1 MRQRSRS
8 GAIPEELNSSCSKL
22 VYLYLQ
28 SHGGATVDELKADLD
43 MQLLTLYGVLRR
55 LREADLVT
63 KTDDRWTLNEATV
76 ASRAI
81 AG

>member
-1 MRQRSRS
+1 M
-8 GAIPEELNSSCSKL
+8 IPEELSSSCSKL

-28 SHGGATVDELKADLD
+28 SHGEATVDELKADLD

-63 KTDDRWTLNEATV
+63 KTDDRWTLNGATV
-76 ASRAI
+76 APRAI